1 MAFTPEQY
9 WQIAAAYE
17 KAAADYM
24 VPPQHRKAF
33 AQKADWFRML
43 ARIGAK
49 QKLFGVPP
57 RELTASTPWIAE
69 ARKCI
74 QTPVTYLRG
83 SSVGSLAMLLATRRA
98 SSIVSGSCYDATRLK
113 TQRTIKKAARPIPNA
128 V

>member
-1 MAFTPEQY
+1 MFWKFANLRIIVGDGFYPQTVFADS
-9 WQIAAAYE
+9 WAYE
-17 KAAADYM
+17 SGRDYM

-49 QKLFGVPP
+49 NKCSECPHESDRP
-57 RELTASTPWIAE
+57 LTASTPWRAE

-83 SSVGSLAMLLATRRA
+83 NNVGSFAIAGHPPRLHQRRKR
-98 SSIVSGSCYDATRLK
+98 SQVRK
-113 TQRTIKKAARPIPNA
+113 RTAAA
-128 V
+128 